1 MYMSSV
7 NWSGLRVREHAMQ
20 NLTQRNRYIPFRKV
34 DIVEMC
40 INDARLS
47 PDDRESFRGFCR
59 ILESLFHF
67 EFHRQL
73 EELKGFY
80 APFNPD
86 ADTRTIHTYKKE
98 QKLELQRKLVE
109 SLTLIL
115 NAANFEKVTG
125 TDLKEALREESL
137 FEVRLEVD
145 FEDFEEV
152 IFYRRGESR
161 RRETLVKLFGLKKE
175 PIEFTN
181 YDRVVIYVKFKEAD
195 HFQVMKRE
203 NLYFTPGS
211 TLIKLFQNVPK
222 ADLEMLF
229 PNSQVRMKTMDKL
242 LIGVPAVISGTM
254 VVATKLG
261 ASILLIGSLIAFWLG
276 LAKEEVRIEQ
286 RHLVALALGLATLG
300 GFIVKQINKF
310 KNRKIK
316 IMKALTENLYFKN
329 LDNNAGV
336 FHHLI
341 DAAEEEEFKEAVL
354 AYYFLLTADGGLT
367 KSQLDAAVEQWF
379 ENKHS
384 CRIDFEI
391 EDALYK
397 LERLELVKR
406 DGGIIH
412 CKSLNEAKRH
422 LDRIWDNCFTY
433 YQTSATGK

>member
-1 MYMSSV
+1 M
-7 NWSGLRVREHAMQ
+7 EKHE
-20 NLTQRNRYIPFRKV
+20 QRNRYIPFKRV
-34 DIVEMC
+34 DVIEMC

-47 PDDRESFRGFCR
+47 PADEESFRGFCR

-73 EELKGFY
+73 EELKGYY

-86 ADTRTIHTYKKE
+86 ADTRTIHIHTPE
-98 QKLELQRKLVE
+98 EREELRKKLVE
-109 SLTLIL
+109 SLSSIL

-145 FEDFEEV
+145 FDDFDEV
-152 IFYRRGESR
+152 IFYRRGENR
-161 RRETLVKLFGLKKE
+161 RRETLVKLFGLKKK

-181 YDRVVIYVKFKEAD
+181 YDRVVIYVRFKETEY
-195 HFQVMKRE
+195 FQTKRRR
-203 NLYFTPGS
+203 NPYFTPGS

-229 PNSQVRMKTMDKL
+229 PNSEVRMKTMDKL
-242 LIGVPAVISGTM
+242 LIGVPAAISGTM

-276 LAKEEVRIEQ
+276 LAKAEVRIEQ
-286 RHLVALALGLATLG
+286 RHLVALTLGLATLG

-316 IMKALTENLYFKN
+316 IIKALTESLYFKN

-341 DAAEEEEFKEAVL
+341 DGAEEEEFKEAVL

-379 ENKHS
+379 ETKHG

-391 EDALYK
+391 DDALHK

-406 DGGIIH
+406 DGGVIH
-412 CKSLNEAKRH
+412 CKSLEEAKQH
-422 LDRIWDNCFTY
+422 LDRIWDNYFTY
-433 YQTSATGK
+433 

>member
-1 MYMSSV
+1 
-7 NWSGLRVREHAMQ
+7 MQ
-20 NLTQRNRYIPFRKV
+20 SHEQRNRYIPFKKA

-47 PDDRESFRGFCR
+47 PGAEESFRGFCR

-67 EFHRQL
+67 EFYWQL
-73 EELKGFY
+73 EELKGYY

-86 ADTRTIHTYKKE
+86 ADTRTIRIYTTE
-98 QKLELQRKLVE
+98 ERQELQGKLVE
-109 SLTLIL
+109 SLGSIL

-125 TDLKEALREESL
+125 ADLREALREESL

-145 FEDFEEV
+145 FQDFDEL

-161 RRETLVKLFGLKKE
+161 RRETLVKFFGLKKK

-181 YDRVVIYVKFKEAD
+181 YDRVVIFVKFKEAEY
-195 HFQVMKRE
+195 FQKPKRKT
-203 NLYFTPGS
+203 LYFTPGS

-229 PNSQVRMKTMDKL
+229 PNSQVRMKTIDKL

-254 VVATKLG
+254 LVATKLG
-261 ASILLIGSLIAFWLG
+261 ASILLIGSLIAFWIG
-276 LAKEEVRIEQ
+276 LAKEEVRIDQ

-300 GFIVKQINKF
+300 GFVVKQVNKF

-341 DAAEEEEFKEAVL
+341 DSAEEEEFKEAVV
-354 AYYFLLTADGGLT
+354 AYYFLLTAEGGLT
-367 KSQLDAAVEQWF
+367 RNQLDAAVEHWF
-379 ENKHS
+379 ESKYG

-391 EDALYK
+391 EDALKK

-406 DGGIIH
+406 DGGIMG
-412 CKSLNEAKRH
+412 CKSLREAKRQ
-422 LDRIWDNCFTY
+422 LDRIWDNYFTY
-433 YQTSATGK
+433 YEANGRRG